1 MARSWNLVAHTADT
15 GIEATG
21 SDLPELVAAAVE
33 GLFGSMFGD
42 LSALADGDPVELT
55 AGPGEPAEILVD
67 TLVEA
72 LFRFEIDDAVLVHPV
87 ARCDED
93 GVLHLAAVAVGAE
106 GLEVRGPPVKAITYH
121 GLRVERTA
129 AGWQAVVILD
139 V

>member
-1 MARSWNLVAHTADT
+1 MARSWNLVSHTADT
-15 GIEATG
+15 GIEATA
-21 SDLPELVAAAVE
+21 SDLPDLVAAAIE

-42 LSALADGDPVELT
+42 LPADGRGEVVELI
-55 AGPGEPAEILVD
+55 AGPGEPAEVLVD

-72 LFRFEIDDAVLVHPV
+72 LYRFEVDDAVLVHPE
-87 ARCDED
+87 ARIDED
-93 GVLHLAAVAVGAE
+93 GVLHLVAGAVSAE

>member
-1 MARSWNLVAHTADT
+1 MARSWNLVSHTADT
-15 GIEATG
+15 GIETTG

-42 LSALADGDPVELT
+42 LSALSDGDLVELT
-55 AGPGEPAEILVD
+55 AGPGEPAEVLVD

-72 LFRFEIDDAVLVHPV
+72 LYRFEVDDVVLVRPE
-87 ARCDED
+87 ARIDED
-93 GVLHLAAVAVGAE
+93 GVLHLVAGAVSAE

-121 GLRVERTA
+121 GLRVDRTA
-129 AGWQAVVILD
+129 AGWQAVVSHD